1 MALWQEEARRKRRRV
16 LGVRWRTI
24 GAAAALL
31 ALVAAA
37 RLLPLAEWVRSFQ
50 AWIAGLGATG
60 VLLFAV
66 LYILGALL
74 LGPVWLLTV
83 VAGLTYPLLPAVALV
98 SAVSTLA
105 AAFAFLIARHF
116 GRSRVEELIRRDE
129 RFAAVDRAVG
139 RQGWKV
145 VFLLRLSPVVPYAA
159 SNYLYGVTAIRF
171 RPFLLSSWIG
181 MLPGTFLYV
190 SLGAAGRAAL
200 GGGGSRTPVQ
210 WAALGAGLA
219 ATAAVTLWIARLAG
233 KELRQSRVEA
243 QESVS

>member
-1 MALWQEEARRKRRRV
+1 MSQWQEEARPERRRV
-16 LGVRWRTI
+16 LGIPWRTI
-24 GAAAALL
+24 GAAAALV
-31 ALVAAA
+31 AFVAAA

-50 AWIAGLGATG
+50 AWIAGLGAAG
-60 VLLFAV
+60 VLMFAA

-116 GRSRVEELIRRDE
+116 ARSRVEQLIRRDD
-129 RFAAVDRAVG
+129 RLAAVDRAVG

-159 SNYLYGVTAIRF
+159 SNYLYGVTAIAF
-171 RPFLLSSWIG
+171 RPFLLASWIG

-190 SLGAAGRAAL
+190 SLGAAGRVAL
-200 GGGGSRTPVQ
+200 RGGGSRTSVQ
-210 WAALGAGLA
+210 WAALGAGLV
-219 ATAAVTLWIARLAG
+219 ATVAVTVWIARLAK
-233 KELRQSRVEA
+233 KELVKSRVEA
-243 QESVS
+243 AEEAS